1 MTTAVAQNS
10 PANALYQAQSQSHS
24 DRLTQST
31 QDRFLTM
38 LMTQLK
44 NQDPLNPMDNAQ
56 VTSQLAQLSTVNGIN
71 QLNNTLLALSGQL
84 DVGQSMQ
91 AAALIGKGVLIPG
104 DKVALGAA
112 ADGTPQTTPIGA
124 DLVKPVAKLVVTV
137 LDGNGQVVRKMELG
151 QQDAG
156 VLTLD
161 WDGRDDAGNA
171 AAAGKYHIKLAGFDA
186 NDEPVPV
193 TALTYGRVESIAY
206 TSEGLRLEMGL
217 AGSASLLDVRKI
229 M

>member
-1 MTTAVAQNS
+1 MTTVTQAS
-10 PANALYQAQSQSHS
+10 STGGALYQAQT
-24 DRLTQST
+24 DRQTKST
-31 QDRFLTM
+31 EDRFLTM

-56 VTSQLAQLSTVNGIN
+56 VTSQMAQLSTVSGIN

-104 DKVALGAA
+104 DKVALGAD
-112 ADGTPQTTPIGA
+112 ADGKINTTPVGV
-124 DLVKPVAKLVVTV
+124 DLVRPAAKVMVNV
-137 LDGNGQVVRKMELG
+137 LDASGQVVRQIELPK
-151 QQDAG
+151 QDAG
-156 VLTLD
+156 VVTVE
-161 WDGRDDAGNA
+161 WDGKDDAGNDM
-171 AAAGKYHIKLAGFDA
+171 AAGKYRIQVTAFDS
-186 NDEPVPV
+186 DGEPIPA
-193 TALTYGRVESIAY
+193 TALTYGKVESIAY

-217 AGSASLLDVRKI
+217 AGSVSLLELRKI

>member
-1 MTTAVAQNS
+1 MTTAVTQTNA
-10 PANALYQAQSQSHS
+10 ANPPYQAHTN
-24 DRLTQST
+24 RLTQDT

-104 DKVALGAA
+104 DKVALGAGE
-112 ADGTPQTTPIGA
+112 DGTLETTPIGA
-124 DLVKPVAKLVVTV
+124 DLVRPAARMVVTV
-137 LDGNGQVVRKMELG
+137 LDANGQVVRKMELDK
-151 QQDAG
+151 QDAG
-156 VLTLD
+156 VLTLN
-161 WDGRDDAGNA
+161 WDGLDDAGNA
-171 AAAGKYHIKLAGFDA
+171 AAPGKYHIKVAAFDA
-186 NDEPVPV
+186 KDEPVPV
-193 TALTYGRVESIAY
+193 TALTYGKVESVAY

-217 AGSASLLDVRKI
+217 AGSVSLLELRKV

>member
-1 MTTAVAQNS
+1 MTTAVTPDN
-10 PANALYQAQSQSHS
+10 PARSLYQAQSQSHGN
-24 DRLTQST
+24 RLAQDT

-71 QLNNTLLALSGQL
+71 QLNNTLLSLSGQL

-104 DKVALGAA
+104 DKVSLGVAE
-112 ADGTPQTTPIGA
+112 DGKVETTPVGA
-124 DLVKPVAKLVVTV
+124 DLVKPAARLVVTV
-137 LDGNGQVVRKMELG
+137 LDANGQVVRKMELG
-151 QQDAG
+151 KQAAG
-156 VLTLD
+156 VATLA
-161 WDGRDDAGNA
+161 WDGMDEAGNPA
-171 AAAGKYHIKLAGFDA
+171 PAGKYRIKLAAFDA
-186 NDEPVPV
+186 KDEPVPV
-193 TALTYGRVESIAY
+193 TALTYGKVESIAY
-206 TSEGLRLEMGL
+206 TSAGLRLEMGL
-217 AGSASLLDVRKI
+217 AGSASLLDLRKI

>member
-1 MTTAVAQNS
+1 MTTAVAQNN
-10 PANALYQAQSQSHS
+10 PANSLYQAQTQSHS
-24 DRLTQST
+24 DRLTQNT

-104 DKVALGAA
+104 DKVALGVTE
-112 ADGTPQTTPIGA
+112 DGTPETTPIGA
-124 DLVKPVAKLVVTV
+124 DLVRPVARMVVTV
-137 LDGNGQVVRKMELG
+137 LDANGQVVRKMELG
-151 QQDAG
+151 KQDAG
-156 VLTLD
+156 VATLQ
-161 WDGRDDAGNA
+161 WDGCDDAGNVA
-171 AAAGKYHIKLAGFDA
+171 PAGKYHIKLAAFDA
-186 NDEPVPV
+186 KDEPIPV
-193 TALTYGRVESIAY
+193 TALTYGRVESVAY

-217 AGSASLLDVRKI
+217 AGSASLLDLRKI

>member
-1 MTTAVAQNS
+1 MTSVTQASSAGG
-10 PANALYQAQSQSHS
+10 ALYQAQT
-24 DRLTQST
+24 DRLTKST
-31 QDRFLTM
+31 EDRFLTM

-56 VTSQLAQLSTVNGIN
+56 VTSQMAQLSTVNGIN

-104 DKVALGAA
+104 DKVALGVD
-112 ADGTPQTTPIGA
+112 ADGKREATPVGV
-124 DLVKPVAKLVVTV
+124 DLVKPAAKVTV
-137 LDGNGQVVRKMELG
+137 NVLDANGQVVRQMELPK
-151 QQDAG
+151 QDAG
-156 VLTLD
+156 VLTLA
-161 WDGRDDAGNA
+161 WDGRDDAGNDM
-171 AAAGKYHIKLAGFDA
+171 AAGKYRIQVTAFNSDG
-186 NDEPVPV
+186 EPIPA
-193 TALTYGRVESIAY
+193 TALTYGKVESIAY

-217 AGSASLLDVRKI
+217 AGSTSLLELRKI

>member
-1 MTTAVAQNS
+1 MTTAVTPLSGAGPS
-10 PANALYQAQSQSHS
+10 LYQAQT
-24 DRLTQST
+24 DNLTKNT
-31 QDRFLTM
+31 QDRFLMM

-56 VTSQLAQLSTVNGIN
+56 VTTQMAQLSTVNGIN

-104 DKVALGAA
+104 DKVALGVAG
-112 ADGTPQTTPIGA
+112 DGTLETTPVGV
-124 DLVKPVAKLVVTV
+124 DLVRPAGKLIVSVVN
-137 LDGNGQVVRKMELG
+137 DSGQVVRKMELEN
-151 QQDAG
+151 QSAG
-156 VLTLD
+156 VLTLE
-161 WDGRDDAGNA
+161 WDGCDDAGNA
-171 AAAGKYHIKLAGFDA
+171 APAGKYRIQVAAMNEEGEA
-186 NDEPVPV
+186 VPA
-193 TALTYGRVESIAY
+193 TALTYGKVESIAY

-217 AGSASLLDVRKI
+217 AGSASLLDLRKI